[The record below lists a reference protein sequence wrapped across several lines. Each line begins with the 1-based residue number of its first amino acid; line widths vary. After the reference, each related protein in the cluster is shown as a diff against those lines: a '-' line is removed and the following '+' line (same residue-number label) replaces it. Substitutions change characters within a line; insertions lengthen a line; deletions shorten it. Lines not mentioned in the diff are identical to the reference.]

1 MYRCWGLGAI
11 VAALPIQRS
20 IAGGWLLWLKVIWV
34 VHQNPACE
42 VLSDRTTLSIRPGER
57 PVATC
62 PGLMEKAGS
71 LRLDEGKTRGT
82 EAGEQPLYRVPF
94 ERIRGS

>member
-20 IAGGWLLWLKVIWV
+20 IAGGWLLWLEMIWV

-42 VLSDRTTLSIRPGER
+42 VLSNRTAHSSRPGR
-57 PVATC
+57 VFCCNLAWI
-62 PGLMEKAGS
+62 
-71 LRLDEGKTRGT
+71 DGKGR
-82 EAGEQPLYRVPF
+82 ELPF
-94 ERIRGS
+94 R